1 MSKKIAKMK
10 LIHLIIIN
18 KDLLFNNDIYKYND
32 LIDNLYKILNKRVT
46 FVLLFKEIN
55 FFWYFI

>member
-55 FFWYFI
+55 FF